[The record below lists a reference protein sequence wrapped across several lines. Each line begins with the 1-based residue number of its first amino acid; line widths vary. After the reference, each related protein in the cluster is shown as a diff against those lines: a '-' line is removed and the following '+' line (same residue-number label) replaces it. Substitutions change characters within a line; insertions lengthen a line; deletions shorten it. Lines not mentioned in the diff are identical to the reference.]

1 MGTAQTING
10 GLLDM
15 LTQEQIHGF
24 NTDGFTVCPGFLD
37 VDIVDGLLAEAS
49 EVIAGNT
56 RDQHDAERM
65 EMEPDQPPQGTAV
78 RRLYEPCSYYLRA
91 RELSDMEQLIG
102 SVEQLFGPNILFH
115 YSKLN
120 VKPANLGSVV
130 EWHQDLS
137 YYPMTN
143 SDSLAVLFYLD
154 DTDES
159 NGALKILPGAHHQA
173 LLNHSI
179 DGYFQGRVTE
189 SVDESKAVSIS
200 GDAGTAIFMHGLA
213 PHASAPN
220 ASARNRRTL
229 ILSYRA
235 ADAYPIYNGPMTQK
249 HDLYARLVR
258 GERPAMARFNL
269 TQFPIPQ
276 YKDEVAS
283 LYDLQQRSR
292 EGL

>member
-1 MGTAQTING
+1 
-10 GLLDM
+10 M
-15 LTQEQIHGF
+15 LVQEQIDGFHG
-24 NTDGFTVCPGFLD
+24 DGFTVCPGFLGGD
-37 VDIVDGLLAEAS
+37 TVRDLLAEADD
-49 EVIAGNT
+49 VCAGNSRAEHNT
-56 RDQHDAERM
+56 ERM
-65 EMEPDQPPQGTAV
+65 EMEPEQPPEGTAV
-78 RRLYEPCSYYLRA
+78 RRLYEPCSYYPRA
-91 RELSDMEQLIG
+91 RALSEMAELLDN
-102 SVEQLFGPNILFH
+102 VEQLFGPDLLFH

-120 VKPANLGSVV
+120 MKPAEVGSVV

-159 NGALKILPGAHHQA
+159 NGALKILPGAHHEA
-173 LLNHSI
+173 LMNHSI
-179 DGYFQGRVTE
+179 DGFFQGRVTE
-189 SVDESKAVSIS
+189 PVDESKAVSIS
-200 GDAGTAIFMHGLA
+200 GKAGTAIFMHGLA

-220 ASARNRRTL
+220 ASTRNRRTL

-249 HDLYARLVR
+249 HDLHARLVR
-258 GERPAMARFNL
+258 GERPSMARFNL
-269 TQFPIPQ
+269 ARFPIPQ

-292 EGL
+292 EGRLQG

>member
-1 MGTAQTING
+1 
-10 GLLDM
+10 M
-15 LTQEQIHGF
+15 LTQAQVDAFEC
-24 NTDGFTVCPGFLD
+24 DGFTVCPSFLPKET
-37 VDIVDGLLAEAS
+37 VIGLLQEAE
-49 EVIAGNT
+49 EVITGNCLAS
-56 RDQHDAERM
+56 HNKERM
-65 EMEPDQPPQGTAV
+65 EMEPDQPADGAAV
-78 RRLYEPCSYYLRA
+78 RRLYEPCSYYPRA
-91 RELSDMEQLIG
+91 RVLSEMTELLDN
-102 SVEQLFGPNILFH
+102 VEQLFGPNLLFH

-120 VKPANLGSVV
+120 MKPAKVGSVV

-154 DTDES
+154 DTDED
-159 NGALKILPGAHHQA
+159 NGALKIIPGAHHEA
-173 LLNHSI
+173 LMNHSTE
-179 DGYFQGRVTE
+179 GFFQGRVTE
-189 SVDESKAVSIS
+189 PVDESAAVRIC
-200 GDAGTAIFMHGLA
+200 GGAGTAIFMHGLA

-220 ASARNRRTL
+220 VSQRNRRTL

-249 HDLYARLVR
+249 HDLHARLVR

-269 TQFPIPQ
+269 TQFPIPR

-292 EGL
+292 EGALQG